1 MTRSFLG
8 NSGGGILN
16 CFSSFD
22 RESLTFVDRKGYI
35 LRYRRNS
42 RDNTIRLIEIIASDV
57 LFPPG
62 TSQGKPFDSS
72 VETFGRSP
80 YSTVHFSPLIVDK
93 YGIYQLTETTN
104 ATSKIEKL
112 LDRLIDQVAI
122 ANNPS
127 RFVIFSENRILEY
140 QLLDDQ
146 GSDRWWSNPT
156 NHAGDSDELYYGN
169 ARYPNVLSSQSIPNL
184 TAKLVR
190 SVDIPLEYQGR
201 AVCQFGFLD
210 SGYLINGRF
219 DSYKTTVLRLTFDGE
234 TEEREYINAKPIAD
248 ANLVP
253 SVVCFGLVPPGV
265 TGVIFCSLYFVNP
278 IQFSQLQE
286 DAERDRWTFILGG
299 IVLCVGAVSS
309 AIFSIW
315 LLSSRGVSRR
325 NIRLWVFGS
334 VLLGVAAP
342 LAIVAIYPKLI
353 RERCKTCGKTRRV
366 DLVLC
371 EACGASWGP
380 AEPSD
385 ITIIDAKAAF
395 S

>member
-1 MTRSFLG
+1 
-8 NSGGGILN
+8 
-16 CFSSFD
+16 
-22 RESLTFVDRKGYI
+22 
-35 LRYRRNS
+35 
-42 RDNTIRLIEIIASDV
+42 
-57 LFPPG
+57 
-62 TSQGKPFDSS
+62 
-72 VETFGRSP
+72 
-80 YSTVHFSPLIVDK
+80 VDK

-112 LDRLIDQVAI
+112 LDRSIDQVAI

-140 QLLDDQ
+140 QRLDDQ

-156 NHAGDSDELYYGN
+156 NHAGDSDDLYYGN

-184 TAKLVR
+184 TAKLVS

-201 AVCQFGFLD
+201 AVWQFGFLD
-210 SGYLINGRF
+210 SGYLIKRRF

-248 ANLVP
+248 ANLGP
-253 SVVCFGLVPPGV
+253 SVVCFSLVPPGV
-265 TGVIFCSLYFVNP
+265 TGVIFSSVYFVNP
-278 IQFSQLQE
+278 IQISQLQE
-286 DAERDRWTFILGG
+286 DVERDRWTFILAG

-309 AIFSIW
+309 AIISFR

-334 VLLGVAAP
+334 LLLGVAAP

-353 RERCKTCGKTRRV
+353 RE
-366 DLVLC
+366 
-371 EACGASWGP
+371 
-380 AEPSD
+380 
-385 ITIIDAKAAF
+385 
-395 S
+395 